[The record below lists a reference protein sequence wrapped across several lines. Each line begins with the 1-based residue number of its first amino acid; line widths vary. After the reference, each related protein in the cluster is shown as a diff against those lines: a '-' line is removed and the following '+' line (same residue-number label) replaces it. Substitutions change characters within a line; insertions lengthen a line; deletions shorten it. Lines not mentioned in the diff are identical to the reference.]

1 MKRLHVTNFTMNS
14 NLAVYLG
21 AYTDKIFNL
30 AILNSSPQHT
40 LLYIIPYLK
49 QMHVTYKIYLNKNEF
64 IQDANSFHP
73 NAILSTS
80 DDMIF
85 YKTLDKIVN
94 ILKIDAIV
102 INLKN
107 CIRFE
112 QDWYSV
118 SIYNPA
124 TSQTT
129 YLYHT
134 NGAENISNL
143 IRLND
148 YQTIRVEWLPEIS

>member
-1 MKRLHVTNFTMNS
+1 MNS

-21 AYTDKIFNL
+21 AYLDKIFNL
-30 AILNSSPQHT
+30 AILDFTPQHT
-40 LLYIIPYLK
+40 ILNIIPYLK
-49 QMHVTYKIYLNKNEF
+49 QMRIMYKIYSNENAF
-64 IQDANSFHP
+64 MQDTNSFHP
-73 NAILSTS
+73 DAILSAS
-80 DDMIF
+80 DDIIF
-85 YKTLDKIVN
+85 YKALEKIVY

-107 CIRFE
+107 CICFE
-112 QDWYSV
+112 QGWYSV

-124 TSQTT
+124 TNQTT

-134 NGAENISNL
+134 NGKENIPNL
-143 IRLND
+143 RRLDD